1 MFHVLSIVPLA
12 LSRLISA
19 PSSSSI
25 YNFTFST
32 LYLCVLFTVHSVIL
46 SFSFFFFFSL
56 FSPQFSV
63 YVFLLNHSR
72 VVCVFCCCGLY
83 FRWWPERCVIIILFV
98 FIFIFQFYRQQ
109 KSSRFQLN
117 WIEFVREFRLI
128 GWLLYKF
135 AAIVRFFSLF
145 NGQSSTCSLF
155 CVFMLPHSWV
165 RQVAILVFRHS
176 LQFLSAKKR
185 KSFTVAEE
193 KRREN
198 SESERIG
205 QKNEQ
210 PDFSEGE

>member
-46 SFSFFFFFSL
+46 SFSFFSSSHSSRLNFRYMYSYSIIAVL
-56 FSPQFSV
+56 CAFSV
-63 YVFLLNHSR
+63 
-72 VVCVFCCCGLY
+72 VVDFF

-98 FIFIFQFYRQQ
+98 FIFIFRFYRQK

-117 WIEFVREFRLI
+117 WIEFVRKFRLI

-135 AAIVRFFSLF
+135 AAIVRFFFSV
-145 NGQSSTCSLF
+145 Q
-155 CVFMLPHSWV
+155 W
-165 RQVAILVFRHS
+165 AIFYL
-176 LQFLSAKKR
+176 
-185 KSFTVAEE
+185 
-193 KRREN
+193 
-198 SESERIG
+198 
-205 QKNEQ
+205 
-210 PDFSEGE
+210 